1 MKSVTEARD
10 GISQIAKKTKDGV
23 VRPLSP
29 NVTFKL
35 PSKNLTMGVEPVS
48 LGAVREFI
56 ASMWLFYQGVK
67 SKKEKS
73 EVLDSICLTLRIHIK
88 AATRL
93 MRKKQIPQLRRR
105 SGCRAERYSKEAR
118 RWFVHLWLKMGRI
131 CARRMKAALPE
142 WLPMYIQA
150 DIPKSVKNEPYA
162 MGTST
167 MDRILKPIR
176 GQLKRQRN
184 SGTRRSPHISII
196 PLRPL
201 GEKITEPGHIEVD
214 TVAHH
219 GDSMSG
225 TFAWTVTM
233 TDLYS
238 AWTCDRAVLGK
249 CAKDVVDAISEMEQD
264 FPFNIQSIRSDCG
277 TEFINE
283 TMIDRFK
290 NRLEAKIELY
300 RSRPYKKNDNA
311 NIEQKNNVFVREL
324 FGYGRIES
332 PIVIERMNKIY
343 KNHWQNLHNYYLP
356 QSQTLEKKRVGS
368 KIKRT
373 FSKPIAPFERLI
385 ASTHVNE
392 TVKGRLMEEK
402 MQINPWTLKIE
413 LRLAMSKLWRFFVI
427 NNRWTQENLH
437 VG

>member
-1 MKSVTEARD
+1 LQNTKKIQE
-10 GISQIAKKTKDGV
+10 GIGQPPG
-23 VRPLSP
+23 P

-35 PSKNLTMGVEPVS
+35 PSKNLTKGDEPVG
-48 LGAVREFI
+48 LEAVREFI
-56 ASMWLFYQGVK
+56 ASMWLLYQGLK

-73 EVLDSICLTLRIHIK
+73 DVLDSICLTLKIHRK

-105 SGCRAERYSKEAR
+105 SGCRLERYSKDAR
-118 RWFVHLWLKMGRI
+118 RWFIHLWLKMGRI

-142 WLPMYIQA
+142 WLPMYIEA
-150 DIPKSVKNEPYA
+150 DIPKSVKNELYA

-176 GQLKRQRN
+176 AQLKRQRN

-201 GEKITEPGHIEVD
+201 GEDITEPGHIEVD

-238 AWTCDRAVLGK
+238 GWTCARAVLGK
-249 CAKDVVDAISEMEQD
+249 AAKDVVDAISEMEKD
-264 FPFNIQSIRSDCG
+264 FPFPIKSIRSDCG

-290 NRLEAKIELY
+290 NRLEEKIDLY

-311 NIEQKNNVFVREL
+311 HVEQKNNVFVREL
-324 FGYGRIES
+324 FGYTRIES
-332 PIVIERMNKIY
+332 PAVIERMNRIY
-343 KNHWQNLHNYYLP
+343 KNHWQDLHHYYLP
-356 QSQTLEKKRVGS
+356 QTQTLEKKRVGA

-373 FSKPIAPFERLI
+373 LSKPITPCERLI
-385 ASTHVNE
+385 ASNQVSE
-392 TVKGRLMEEK
+392 AVKGKLMEEK
-402 MQINPWTLKIE
+402 MQINPWTLKTE
-413 LRLAMSKLWRFFVI
+413 LRLAMSKLWRHFVV

>member
-1 MKSVTEARD
+1 
-10 GISQIAKKTKDGV
+10 
-23 VRPLSP
+23 
-29 NVTFKL
+29 
-35 PSKNLTMGVEPVS
+35 
-48 LGAVREFI
+48 
-56 ASMWLFYQGVK
+56 
-67 SKKEKS
+67 
-73 EVLDSICLTLRIHIK
+73 
-88 AATRL
+88 

-105 SGCRAERYSKEAR
+105 SGCRLERYSKDAR

-142 WLPMYIQA
+142 WLPMYIEA
-150 DIPKSVKNEPYA
+150 DIPKSVKNELYA

-176 GQLKRQRN
+176 AQLKRQRN

-201 GEKITEPGHIEVD
+201 GENITEPGHIEVD

-238 AWTCDRAVLGK
+238 GWTCARAVLGK
-249 CAKDVVDAISEMEQD
+249 AAKDVVDAISEMEKY
-264 FPFNIQSIRSDCG
+264 FPFPIKSIRSDCG

-290 NRLEAKIELY
+290 NRLEEKIDLY

-311 NIEQKNNVFVREL
+311 HVEQKNNVFVREL
-324 FGYGRIES
+324 FGYTRIES
-332 PIVIERMNKIY
+332 PAVIERMNRIY
-343 KNHWQNLHNYYLP
+343 KDHWQDLHNYYLP
-356 QSQTLEKKRVGS
+356 QTQTLEKKRVGA
-368 KIKRT
+368 KIKRIL
-373 FSKPIAPFERLI
+373 SKPITPCERLI
-385 ASTHVNE
+385 ASHQVSE
-392 TVKGRLMEEK
+392 AVKGKLMEEK
-402 MQINPWTLKIE
+402 MQINPWTLKTE
-413 LRLAMSKLWRFFVI
+413 LRLAMSKLWRHFVI

>member
-1 MKSVTEARD
+1 
-10 GISQIAKKTKDGV
+10 
-23 VRPLSP
+23 
-29 NVTFKL
+29 
-35 PSKNLTMGVEPVS
+35 MGLE
-48 LGAVREFI
+48 AVREFI
-56 ASMWLFYQGVK
+56 ASMWLLYQGLK

-73 EVLDSICLTLRIHIK
+73 GVLDSICLTLKIHRK

-105 SGCRAERYSKEAR
+105 SGCRLERYSKDAR

-142 WLPMYIQA
+142 WLPMYIEA
-150 DIPKSVKNEPYA
+150 DIPKSVKNELYA

-176 GQLKRQRN
+176 AQLKRQRN

-201 GEKITEPGHIEVD
+201 GENITEPGHIEVD

-238 AWTCDRAVLGK
+238 GWTCARAVLGK
-249 CAKDVVDAISEMEQD
+249 AAKDVVDAISEMEKD
-264 FPFNIQSIRSDCG
+264 FPFPIKSIRSDCG

-290 NRLEAKIELY
+290 NRLEEKIDLY

-311 NIEQKNNVFVREL
+311 HVEQKNNVFVREL
-324 FGYGRIES
+324 FGYTRIES
-332 PIVIERMNKIY
+332 PAVIERMNRIY
-343 KNHWQNLHNYYLP
+343 KDHWQDLHNYYLP
-356 QSQTLEKKRVGS
+356 QTQTLEKKRVGA
-368 KIKRT
+368 KIKRIL
-373 FSKPIAPFERLI
+373 SKPITPCERLI
-385 ASTHVNE
+385 ASDRVSE
-392 TVKGRLMEEK
+392 AVKGKLMEEK
-402 MQINPWTLKIE
+402 MQINPWTLKTE
-413 LRLAMSKLWRFFVI
+413 LRIAMSKLWRHFVI